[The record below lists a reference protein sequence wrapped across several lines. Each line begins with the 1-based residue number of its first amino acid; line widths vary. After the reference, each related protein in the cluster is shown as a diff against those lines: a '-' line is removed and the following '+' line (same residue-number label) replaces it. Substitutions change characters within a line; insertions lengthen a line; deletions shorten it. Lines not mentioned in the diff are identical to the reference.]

1 MVKVLENPRIPSLK
15 HGDVELV
22 EIVPMCKYLCRVAKR
37 TDLLGKSLQDEAIVE
52 AFIMKLLRVRR

>member
-15 HGDVELV
+15 HGDIELV